1 MCVTNNMEENSMD
14 NSVNPIKLGIG
25 QTNLFRPKQ
34 TEDVTEKPQKKA
46 EHQEEK
52 IQNPNDVLNFMAGL
66 NSDLLPA
73 KVTRTVDV
81 SKYVTPEQQAR
92 IAEFMKGFE
101 ADIETLS
108 TNAQAEFPE
117 LSENAANAIALA
129 YVDSTY

>member
-1 MCVTNNMEENSMD
+1 MD

-52 IQNPNDVLNFMAGL
+52 RQNPNDVLNFMAGL
-66 NSDLLPA
+66 NSDLVPA

-81 SKYVTPEQQAR
+81 SKYVTPEQEAR

-101 ADIETLS
+101 ADIETIS

>member
-14 NSVNPIKLGIG
+14 NNVNPIRLGIG
-25 QTNLFRPKQ
+25 QTNLLRPKQ
-34 TEDVTEKPQKKA
+34 NEDVTEKPQKKA

-52 IQNPNDVLNFMAGL
+52 RQNPNDVLNFMAGL
-66 NSDLLPA
+66 NSDLVPA

-81 SKYVTPEQQAR
+81 SKYVTPEQEAR

-101 ADIETLS
+101 ADIETIS